1 MTLTCMVYTLAAW
14 LLVFLF
20 PQFFI
25 QIFNTEDAAL
35 LQASVPA
42 LHMYFFGFFMMTFQ
56 FSGQSL
62 HLAVG
67 KVVIH

>member
-42 LHMYFFGFFMMTFQ
+42 LHMYFLV
-56 FSGQSL
+56 SL
-62 HLAVG
+62 
-67 KVVIH
+67 